1 MGLLMQII
9 GLLMGLIFVAEGLK
23 RLGIDVGWLNP
34 LTFFRRRAWKKK
46 ITQPPLYALEHPVD
60 VVGVL
65 ALAVAQ
71 AGQAQPG
78 AALPHESARASAAQA
93 LLRQH
98 LSLDEKAAQDLW
110 LASAHLLRAHPLTPR
125 EVPAVLTRSAA
136 RFTPYHQDTLR
147 TVLHA
152 VAHAQPPVT
161 AEQQALLDAVAAFF
175 ARHGAASANAA
186 TSATNGP
193 GAR

>member
-1 MGLLMQII
+1 MGVLMQII

-34 LTFFRRRAWKKK
+34 LTFLRRRAWQKK

-78 AALPHESARASAAQA
+78 AALPHESARAAAAQA

-98 LSLDEKAAQDLW
+98 LGLDDKAAQDLW

-125 EVPAVLTRSAA
+125 EVPAVLARSAA

-152 VAHAQPPVT
+152 VAQAQPPVS
-161 AEQQALLDAVAAFF
+161 AGQQALLDAVAAFF
-175 ARHGAASANAA
+175 ARHGATAPASTTHGPDGAA
-186 TSATNGP
+186 
-193 GAR
+193 R